1 MVQTTDVRK
10 CEKTEM
16 KEFMKIGAY
25 ALTRKSGRR
34 YYRKCKCKWLT
45 GNIGGSNLI
54 FWKDKRWFGVGFLAV
69 VAAGLIAPQMVKAD
83 VVIEP
88 DGVMGQSIVDEMAY
102 DSAEDYAWLSKRAD
116 ASSALDLDQ
125 IPLFRATTYTNLFLE
140 GSFTTVSDLNNATY
154 YHDVTY
160 EDCELINGVDVSWW
174 QGGGRGSTVS
184 KIDWKKIH
192 EAGVDFTF
200 VRAASRDTK
209 DGSIYEDTVASAH
222 IKGAQA
228 NKVNVGLYIFSQAI
242 NAKEAVEEADY
253 VMNLIDQYDWDIDM
267 PIIMDRESGRETKRL
282 TDAKLS
288 KAKETAVVQAFVDE
302 ITSAGYKAGV
312 YASYSWYKT
321 KMNPNDLADCTIW
334 IARYNNT
341 TTSNSKSGIP
351 YDDTAYDYEFW
362 QYSSTYKVSGYSS
375 NIDMDFWYK
384 DTNVKTKNVKMS
396 KNTDTSVTL
405 TWNDAGD
412 AENYRVYRYN
422 EDTGKY
428 AYVATVNDT
437 TYTDTNLNAGSA
449 YQYKVRCMWTIGGTN
464 YFGTYSS
471 VLQAATLP
479 AQVSGLSVDAQS
491 ATGISLSWD
500 EAKGADGYRIF
511 RYSSNSDSFEEVATV
526 GADVTSY
533 DVTGLTSASEYRF
546 KVRAS
551 KTIGTNTYL
560 GVHSEEAAGVTKPG
574 KAAAPVVEAYDSNA
588 IDLSWKKVARASGY
602 QLYRLNEETGK
613 YVKIATIKGASN
625 VTYTDSELT
634 AAKTYSYKVRAYKTY
649 EGTDYCGAFSAVKVQ
664 VTKPEKVQ
672 NVKLTTKSSSVTVK
686 WSKSAHVTGYEI
698 YRLNTK
704 TKKYEKIATV
714 KGENKVSYTNK
725 KLKKGTTYSYKVRAY
740 KTHEGTDY
748 YGSYSAVAKI
758 KAK

>member
-1 MVQTTDVRK
+1 M
-10 CEKTEM
+10 
-16 KEFMKIGAY
+16 
-25 ALTRKSGRR
+25 
-34 YYRKCKCKWLT
+34 
-45 GNIGGSNLI
+45 I

-69 VAAGLIAPQMVKAD
+69 LAAGFVAPQTVKAD

-88 DGVMGQSIVDEMAY
+88 DGVMGQSIVDEMTC
-102 DSAEDYAWLSKRAD
+102 DPAEDYAMLSKSAD
-116 ASSALDLDQ
+116 APAVYDLDQ
-125 IPLFRATTYTNLFLE
+125 IPMLRATTYTNLFLE

-154 YHDVTY
+154 YHDIAY

-174 QGGGRGSTVS
+174 QGNGRGGTVS
-184 KIDWKKIH
+184 NIDWKKIH
-192 EAGVDFTF
+192 DAGVDFAF

-222 IKGAQA
+222 IKGARA

-253 VMNLIDQYDWDIDM
+253 VLNLIDQYGWDIDM

-288 KAKETAVVQAFVDE
+288 KAKETAVVQAFADE
-302 ITSAGYKAGV
+302 ITGAGYKAGV

-351 YDDTAYDYEFW
+351 YDDTAYGYEFW

-384 DTNVKTKNVKMS
+384 DTNVKTENVKMS
-396 KNTDTSVTL
+396 NNTDTTVTL
-405 TWNDAGD
+405 TWDDAGD
-412 AENYRVYRYN
+412 AENYRVYRYD
-422 EDTGKY
+422 EETGSY

-437 TYTDTNLNAGSA
+437 TYTDTGLDAGNA

-479 AQVSGLSVDAQS
+479 AQVSGLSVDSQS
-491 ATGISLSWD
+491 ATGISLSWE
-500 EAKGADGYRIF
+500 EAQGADGYRIF
-511 RYSSNSDSFEEVATV
+511 RYNSNLDSFEEIATV

-533 DVTGLTSASEYRF
+533 DVTGLASASEYRF

-551 KTIGTNTYL
+551 KTIGTDTYW
-560 GVHSEEAAGVTKPG
+560 GANSEEAAGVTKPG
-574 KAAAPVVEAYDSNA
+574 KAEAPVVDAYGSNT

-613 YVKIATIKGASN
+613 YAKLATIKGGSN

-634 AAKTYSYKVRAYKTY
+634 AAKAYSYKVRAYKTY
-649 EGTDYCGAFSAVKVQ
+649 DGNNYYGAFSTVKVQ
-664 VTKPEKVQ
+664 VTKPEKVA

-714 KGENKVSYTNK
+714 KGESKVSYTNK
-725 KLKKGTTYSYKVRAY
+725 KLKKGTTYKYKVRAY
-740 KTHEGTDY
+740 KTHEETNY
-748 YGSYSAVAKI
+748 YGSYSAAVKI
-758 KAK
+758 KVK